1 MIRVTF
7 LGTAA
12 SRPTVRRN
20 VSAIAVQ
27 HEGDHILFDC
37 GEGTQRQMMRFG
49 TGFAIGSVFVTHM
62 HADHFLGITGLLR
75 TMALQGR
82 EDGLELY
89 GPTGAQRIL
98 NETIHLGVERVPF
111 PIDIHELNPEDRV
124 DRGDYEIQAFA
135 VNHGTPAL
143 GYALREHPR
152 LGRFDVDRA
161 RELGVPEGPLFGAL
175 HRGDP
180 VEVDGRTIHPD
191 DVVGEER
198 PGRTLVYTGDTRP
211 AESTIEMARDAD
223 LLIHEA
229 TFGDDD
235 FERAHD
241 TFHTTAK
248 GAAELARRAGARSLI
263 LTHVSARYADD
274 PAPLQEEA
282 RQSFPNT
289 VVAHDGLTLEI
300 PYPEEVDGYP
310 EHELETE

>member
-27 HEGDHILFDC
+27 REGDHMLFDC

-89 GPTGAQRIL
+89 GPVGARRIL
-98 NETIHLGVERVPF
+98 NETIHLGVERLPF
-111 PIDIHELNPEDRV
+111 PVDIRELNPEDRV

-143 GYALREHPR
+143 GYALLEHPR

-161 RELGVPEGPLFGAL
+161 REMGIPEGPLFGAL

-180 VEVDGRTIHPD
+180 VEVDGRTVHPD

-198 PGRTLVYTGDTRP
+198 PGRTMVYTGDTRP
-211 AESTIEMARDAD
+211 AESTIEIASDAD

-229 TFGDDD
+229 TFGFDEVD
-235 FERAHD
+235 RAHE

-248 GAAELARRAGARSLI
+248 GAAELARRAGVRSLI

-274 PAPLQEEA
+274 PEPLQEEA
-282 RQSFPNT
+282 RKSFPNT

-300 PYPEEVDGYP
+300 PYPEELDGDP
-310 EHELETE
+310 ELETE

>member
-20 VSAIAVQ
+20 VSSIAVQ
-27 HEGDHILFDC
+27 RDGDHMLFDC

-89 GPTGAQRIL
+89 GPVGARRIL
-98 NETIHLGVERVPF
+98 HETIHLGVERLPF
-111 PIDIHELNPEDRV
+111 PVDIHELDPEDRI
-124 DRGDYEIQAFA
+124 DRVDYEIQAFA

-143 GYALREHPR
+143 GYALLEHPR

-161 RELGVPEGPLFGAL
+161 RELGIPEGPLFGAL

-180 VEVDGRTIHPD
+180 VEVDGRTIHPH

-198 PGRTLVYTGDTRP
+198 PGRSMVYAGDTRP
-211 AESTIEMARDAD
+211 AESTIEMARDTD

-229 TFGDDD
+229 TFGFDEGD
-235 FERAHD
+235 RAHE
-241 TFHTTAK
+241 TYHTTAK
-248 GAAELARRAGARSLI
+248 GAAELARRAGVRRLI

-274 PAPLQEEA
+274 PEPLQEEA
-282 RQSFPNT
+282 KASFPNT

-300 PYPEEVDGYP
+300 PYPEESEGNP
-310 EHELETE
+310 ELETE